1 MQNKKQIVL
10 ADDDPFVREM
20 IGEILEDL
28 GYTTKFAE
36 EGQQALDILKEE
48 PVDAIITDMHMPV
61 MDGMTL
67 IEQVRIIDKDIPLII
82 LTVDSEISTAVEAI
96 KKGADDYL
104 IKGSTIGDTLPIALA
119 KVMQLYALKME
130 NKDLI
135 HTLSKKNAELERLA
149 FLDALTSIA
158 NRRHFDIILRSEW
171 EKAVK
176 KQGPISLIMTDI
188 DKFKIINDTLGHKFG
203 DICLHHAARAMN
215 RALRR
220 SSDFL
225 ARYGGDEFAV
235 ILPDT
240 TMTQAKEIAERIRL
254 VVREEEVK
262 DPQTS
267 ISRSLTMSFGVFG
280 LVPDTNEDTSVL
292 LQGADKAL
300 YKAKHLGRDQVQV
313 WELGQVT

>member
-135 HTLSKKNAELERLA
+135 HT
-149 FLDALTSIA
+149 
-158 NRRHFDIILRSEW
+158 
-171 EKAVK
+171 
-176 KQGPISLIMTDI
+176 
-188 DKFKIINDTLGHKFG
+188 
-203 DICLHHAARAMN
+203 
-215 RALRR
+215 
-220 SSDFL
+220 
-225 ARYGGDEFAV
+225 
-235 ILPDT
+235 
-240 TMTQAKEIAERIRL
+240 
-254 VVREEEVK
+254 
-262 DPQTS
+262 
-267 ISRSLTMSFGVFG
+267 
-280 LVPDTNEDTSVL
+280 
-292 LQGADKAL
+292 
-300 YKAKHLGRDQVQV
+300 
-313 WELGQVT
+313 